1 MKKILNAIER
11 YPFIIVLVIIL
22 LFFTPYALF
31 SPGESRRR
39 AIVLAIGLD
48 RVDDEYEISF
58 LTFIPKPNQE
68 FEQSNSVVSGKGSSV
83 SEAILDAQLTLGKDI
98 GLSHAK
104 TTVVNEKMLE
114 EDVSSSLD
122 YLSRVISLPENT
134 VFVCTNTSAKEL
146 LMATDSLEKNLGLK
160 LDQLISYNANEVYI
174 TDTSLE
180 AFYKGYYSP
189 HKSSL
194 IGFIE
199 HVKEESSGGGSGQGS
214 SDSGAQNAGGQSGGQ
229 SGGEQAGSSNAG
241 SSGGGSAVAS
251 SSGGGSSGGDE
262 ASQSEGEKQRGSL
275 EGQSQILNK
284 ADAVVLR
291 EGKKVAKLD
300 VDNLNSINLLSEK
313 RSLDSITVENVKCEC
328 GKTVDMTFLLKN
340 KQVAIQTDFQNGI
353 PIFIANVSIGVQLTE
368 IDTKGQEIK
377 QNAQSTKISDEIA
390 SAIEKKIRTEFAR
403 MLKIL
408 RDSKADVINVYDEF
422 YRGNRK
428 NFEKFLSSLNDKE
441 DYLNNITFMLNMK
454 IRQDG

>member
-22 LFFTPYALF
+22 LFFTPFQLF

-83 SEAILDAQLTLGKDI
+83 SEAVLDAQLTLGKDI

-122 YLSRVISLPENT
+122 YLSRGISLPENT
-134 VFVCTNTSAKEL
+134 VFVCTNTSAKQL

-160 LDQLISYNANEVYI
+160 LDQLISYNANDVYI
-174 TDTSLE
+174 TDTSLQ

-189 HKSSL
+189 HKSSI

-199 HVKEESSGGGSGQGS
+199 HVKEEPSGGGQSQGS

-229 SGGEQAGSSNAG
+229 GEQAGSSNAS

-251 SSGGGSSGGDE
+251 SSGQETSEAGGE
-262 ASQSEGEKQRGSL
+262 QSEKQRGSL
-275 EGQSQILNK
+275 QGQSEILNK
-284 ADAVVLR
+284 ADAILLR

-313 RSLDSITVENVKCEC
+313 HSLDSITIDNVACEC
-328 GKTVDMTFLLKN
+328 GKIVDMTFLLKN
-340 KQVAIQTDFQNGI
+340 KQVAIQTDFQNGV
-353 PIFIANVSIGVQLTE
+353 PLFIANVSIGVQLTE

-390 SAIEKKIRTEFAR
+390 SAIEKKIRTEFAG

>member
-1 MKKILNAIER
+1 MKRIIEMIKK
-11 YPFIIVLVIIL
+11 YPFIIVLIVILI
-22 LFFTPYALF
+22 FFTPFAIF

-48 RVDDEYEISF
+48 KIEDEYEISF

-83 SEAILDAQLTLGKDI
+83 SEAVLDAQLTLGKDI

-114 EDVSSSLD
+114 QDISSSLD

-146 LMATDSLEKNLGLK
+146 LMATYSLEKNIGLK
-160 LDQLISYNANEVYI
+160 LDQLISYNANDVYI

-199 HVKEESSGGGSGQGS
+199 HIKDDSQQAQGGESGQSSGGQVGESGQS
-214 SDSGAQNAGGQSGGQ
+214 SGGQ
-229 SGGEQAGSSNAG
+229 NSGGQTEVGNSGEDSSSQSSAGSES
-241 SSGGGSAVAS
+241 GSA
-251 SSGGGSSGGDE
+251 D
-262 ASQSEGEKQRGSL
+262 GEKLRGSL
-275 EGQSQILNK
+275 EGESQILNK

-291 EGKKVAKLD
+291 EGKKVAKLNI
-300 VDNLNSINLLSEK
+300 DNLNSINLLSEK
-313 RSLDSITVENVKCEC
+313 HSLDSITVENVECEC
-328 GKTVDMTFLLKN
+328 GKVVDMTFLLKN
-340 KQVAIQTDFQNGI
+340 KQVAIKTVFQHGK
-353 PIFIANVSIGVQLTE
+353 PLFVANVLLGVQLTE

-377 QNAQSTKISDEIA
+377 QNAQSTRITEEIA
-390 SAIEKKIRTEFAR
+390 EALEIKIKDEFAT

-408 RDSKADVINVYDEF
+408 RDCKADVLNVYDEF
-422 YRGNRK
+422 YRYNRK
-428 NFEKFLSSLNDKE
+428 DFEKFLSSLADKD
-441 DYLNNITFMLNMK
+441 DYLNNITFMLNLK
-454 IRQDG
+454 ITQDG

>member
-1 MKKILNAIER
+1 MKKIINGIKR

-22 LFFTPYALF
+22 LFFTPFALF

-39 AIVLAIGLD
+39 AIVIAIGLD
-48 RVDDEYEISF
+48 KLEEEYEISF

-134 VFVCTNTSAKEL
+134 VFVCTNTSAKQL

-160 LDQLISYNANEVYI
+160 LDQLISYNANDVYI

-189 HKSSL
+189 HKSSI

-199 HVKEESSGGGSGQGS
+199 HVKEESSGGGQSQGS
-214 SDSGAQNAGGQSGGQ
+214 SGSQEAQSGGQ

-251 SSGGGSSGGDE
+251 SSGQETSEAGGE
-262 ASQSEGEKQRGSL
+262 QSEKQRGSL
-275 EGQSQILNK
+275 QGQSEILNK
-284 ADAVVLR
+284 ADAILLR

-313 RSLDSITVENVKCEC
+313 HSLDSITVENVKCEC

-340 KQVAIQTDFQNGI
+340 KQVAIQTDFQNGV
-353 PIFIANVSIGVQLTE
+353 PLFIANVSIGVQLTE

-390 SAIEKKIRTEFAR
+390 SKLEMKIRSEFAQ

-408 RDSKADVINVYDEF
+408 RDCKADVMNVYANFFKND
-422 YRGNRK
+422 RK
-428 NFEKFLSSLNDKE
+428 KFENFLSSLDDRE
-441 DYLNNITFMLNMK
+441 DYLNHITFMLNMK

>member
-1 MKKILNAIER
+1 MKKIINGIKR

-22 LFFTPYALF
+22 LFFTPFALF

-39 AIVLAIGLD
+39 AIVIAIGLD
-48 RVDDEYEISF
+48 KLEEEYEISF

-134 VFVCTNTSAKEL
+134 VFVCTNTSAKQL

-160 LDQLISYNANEVYI
+160 LDQLISYNANDVYI

-189 HKSSL
+189 HKSSI

-199 HVKEESSGGGSGQGS
+199 HVKEEPSGGGQSQGS
-214 SDSGAQNAGGQSGGQ
+214 SGSQEAQSGGQ
-229 SGGEQAGSSNAG
+229 GEQAGSSNAS

-262 ASQSEGEKQRGSL
+262 ASQNEGEKQRGSL

-284 ADAVVLR
+284 ADAILLR

-313 RSLDSITVENVKCEC
+313 HSLDSITVENVKCEC
-328 GKTVDMTFLLKN
+328 GKIVDMTFLLKN
-340 KQVAIQTDFQNGI
+340 KQVAIQTDFQNGV
-353 PIFIANVSIGVQLTE
+353 PLFIANVSIGVQLTE

-390 SAIEKKIRTEFAR
+390 SKLEMKIRSEFAQ

-408 RDSKADVINVYDEF
+408 RDCKADVMNVYANFFKND
-422 YRGNRK
+422 RK
-428 NFEKFLSSLNDKE
+428 KFENFLSSLDDRE
-441 DYLNNITFMLNMK
+441 DYLNHITFMLNMK

>member
-1 MKKILNAIER
+1 MKKIINGIKR

-22 LFFTPYALF
+22 LFFTPFALF

-39 AIVLAIGLD
+39 AIVIAIGLD
-48 RVDDEYEISF
+48 KLEEEYEISF

-134 VFVCTNTSAKEL
+134 VFVCTNTSAKQL

-160 LDQLISYNANEVYI
+160 LDQLISYNANDVYI

-189 HKSSL
+189 HKSSI

-199 HVKEESSGGGSGQGS
+199 HVKEEPSGGGQSQGS
-214 SDSGAQNAGGQSGGQ
+214 SGSQEAQSSGQP
-229 SGGEQAGSSNAG
+229 GSSNAS

-251 SSGGGSSGGDE
+251 SSGQETSETSGG
-262 ASQSEGEKQRGSL
+262 QSEKQRGSL
-275 EGQSQILNK
+275 QGQSEILNK
-284 ADAVVLR
+284 ADAVLLR

-313 RSLDSITVENVKCEC
+313 HSLDSITIDNVACEC
-328 GKTVDMTFLLKN
+328 GKIVDMTFLLKN
-340 KQVAIQTDFQNGI
+340 KQVAIQTDFQNGV
-353 PIFIANVSIGVQLTE
+353 PLFIANVSIGVQLTE

-390 SAIEKKIRTEFAR
+390 SKLEMKIRSEFAQ

-408 RDSKADVINVYDEF
+408 RDCKADVMNVYAKFFKND
-422 YRGNRK
+422 RK
-428 NFEKFLSSLNDKE
+428 KFENFLSSLDDRE
-441 DYLNNITFMLNMK
+441 DYLNHITFMLNMK

>member
-1 MKKILNAIER
+1 MKKIINGIKR

-22 LFFTPYALF
+22 LFFTPFALF

-39 AIVLAIGLD
+39 AIVIAIGLD
-48 RVDDEYEISF
+48 KLEEEYEISF

-134 VFVCTNTSAKEL
+134 VFVCTNTSAKQL

-160 LDQLISYNANEVYI
+160 LDQLISYNANDVYI

-189 HKSSL
+189 HKSSI

-199 HVKEESSGGGSGQGS
+199 HVKEEPSGGGQSQGS
-214 SDSGAQNAGGQSGGQ
+214 SGSQEAQSGGQ
-229 SGGEQAGSSNAG
+229 GEQAGSSNAS

-284 ADAVVLR
+284 ADAVLLR

-313 RSLDSITVENVKCEC
+313 HSLDSITIDNVACEC
-328 GKTVDMTFLLKN
+328 GKIVDMTFLLKN
-340 KQVAIQTDFQNGI
+340 KQVAIQTDFQNGV
-353 PIFIANVSIGVQLTE
+353 PLFIANVSIGVQLTE

-390 SAIEKKIRTEFAR
+390 SKLEMKIRSEFAQ

-408 RDSKADVINVYDEF
+408 RDCKADVMNVYAKFFKND
-422 YRGNRK
+422 RK
-428 NFEKFLSSLNDKE
+428 KFENFLSSLDDRE
-441 DYLNNITFMLNMK
+441 DYLNHITFMLNMK

>member
-1 MKKILNAIER
+1 MKKILNGIER

-22 LFFTPYALF
+22 LFFTPFQLF

-39 AIVLAIGLD
+39 AIVIAIGLD
-48 RVDDEYEISF
+48 KLEEEYEISF

-134 VFVCTNTSAKEL
+134 VFVCTNTSAKQL

-160 LDQLISYNANEVYI
+160 LDQLISYNANDVYI

-189 HKSSL
+189 HKSSI

-199 HVKEESSGGGSGQGS
+199 HVKEEPSGGGQSQGS
-214 SDSGAQNAGGQSGGQ
+214 SGSQEAQSGGQ
-229 SGGEQAGSSNAG
+229 GEQAGSSNAS

-251 SSGGGSSGGDE
+251 SSGQETSEAGGE
-262 ASQSEGEKQRGSL
+262 QSEKQRGSL
-275 EGQSQILNK
+275 QGQSEILNK
-284 ADAVVLR
+284 ADAILLR

-313 RSLDSITVENVKCEC
+313 HSLDSITVENVKCEC

-340 KQVAIQTDFQNGI
+340 KQVAIQTDFQNGV
-353 PIFIANVSIGVQLTE
+353 PLFIANVSIGVQLTE

-390 SAIEKKIRTEFAR
+390 SKLEMKIRSEFAQ

-408 RDSKADVINVYDEF
+408 RDCKADVMNVYAKFFKND
-422 YRGNRK
+422 RK
-428 NFEKFLSSLNDKE
+428 KFENFLSSLDDRE
-441 DYLNNITFMLNMK
+441 DYLNHITFMLNMK

>member
-1 MKKILNAIER
+1 MKKIINGIKR

-22 LFFTPYALF
+22 LFFTPFALF

-39 AIVLAIGLD
+39 AIVIAIGLD
-48 RVDDEYEISF
+48 KLEEEYEISF

-134 VFVCTNTSAKEL
+134 VFVCTNTSAKQL

-160 LDQLISYNANEVYI
+160 LDQLISYNANDVYI

-189 HKSSL
+189 HKSSI

-199 HVKEESSGGGSGQGS
+199 HVKEEPSGGGQSQGS
-214 SDSGAQNAGGQSGGQ
+214 SGSQEAQSGGQ
-229 SGGEQAGSSNAG
+229 GEQAGSSNAS

-251 SSGGGSSGGDE
+251 SSGQETSEAGGE
-262 ASQSEGEKQRGSL
+262 QSEKQRGSL
-275 EGQSQILNK
+275 QGQSQILNK
-284 ADAVVLR
+284 ADAILLR

-313 RSLDSITVENVKCEC
+313 HSLDSITIDNVACEC
-328 GKTVDMTFLLKN
+328 GKIVDMTFLLKN
-340 KQVAIQTDFQNGI
+340 KQVAIQTDFQNGV
-353 PIFIANVSIGVQLTE
+353 PLFIANVSIGVQLTE

-390 SAIEKKIRTEFAR
+390 SKLEMKIRSEFAQ

-408 RDSKADVINVYDEF
+408 RDCKADVMNVYAKFFKND
-422 YRGNRK
+422 RK
-428 NFEKFLSSLNDKE
+428 KFENFLSSLDDRE
-441 DYLNNITFMLNMK
+441 DYLNHITFMLNMK